1 MNPIFPSILSTN
13 FFNLESK
20 LEQFDRSGIDFIHL
34 DIMDGHFVDNLSFGP
49 SIIKPLKSDRFSFK
63 VDSHLMVS
71 NPEKMIPHFI
81 RNGSDWVSFHVEIKN
96 NIEENIKLIKDGK
109 CKAGLALNPDTN
121 AEEVFPYLPMIDYVL
136 IMSVFP
142 GYGGQRFIQTS
153 LEKAG
158 KIKKRIKELKLNCLI
173 QIDGGVNDKNV
184 KISRENGV
192 DIFVIGTFLYNAH
205 NIFEKTEKILENING
220 E

>member
-1 MNPIFPSILSTN
+1 MNPIFPSILSTD

-20 LEQFDRSGIDFIHL
+20 LEQFNRSGIDFIHL

-109 CKAGLALNPDTN
+109 CRAGLALNPDTN
-121 AEEVFPYLPMIDYVL
+121 AEEVFPYLPMIDYIL

-158 KIKKRIKELKLNCLI
+158 KIKKRIRELKLNCLI

-205 NIFEKTEKILENING
+205 NIFEKTEKILKNLNG

>member
-1 MNPIFPSILSTN
+1 MNPIFPSILSTDC
-13 FFNLESK
+13 FDLKSK
-20 LEQFDRSGIDFIHL
+20 LEEFERSGIDFIHL

-49 SIIKPLKSDRFSFK
+49 SIIKPLKSDNFSFK

-71 NPEKMIPHFI
+71 NPDKMIPHFI
-81 RNGSDWVSFHVEIKN
+81 RKGSDWISFHVEIKD
-96 NIEENIKLIKDGK
+96 NIEKNIKLIKDGN

-121 AEEVFPYLPMIDYVL
+121 AEEVFPYLPEIDYVL

-142 GYGGQRFIQTS
+142 GYGGQKFIQTS

-158 KIKKRIKELKLNCLI
+158 KIKKKITELGLNCLI

-184 KISRENGV
+184 KVARENGV
-192 DIFVIGTFLYNAH
+192 DIFVIGTYLYNSLD
-205 NIFEKTEKILENING
+205 ISEKTEKILKNING